1 MVYRTDSSSAGG
13 LIVGS
18 AAAEVRRSVGPTAWS
33 ALEVLA
39 TSSRNHVAG
48 PWTVRSSVR
57 ELADGM
63 GGAKNTAQ
71 RALATLRAARLVEF
85 AQQRGGGGRFDASV
99 YRLAVPDDVLTL
111 MPLQKAAAV
120 RSSRRSKSGVGRRVA
135 AASPAGG
142 IDEQL
147 VLLPFG

>member
-1 MVYRTDSSSAGG
+1 MAYRTDSSTAGG
-13 LIVGS
+13 LIVG
-18 AAAEVRRSVGPTAWS
+18 AAAADVRRSVGPTAWS

-39 TSSRNHVAG
+39 TSPPSHVAG
-48 PWTVRSSVR
+48 SWIVRSSVR

-63 GGAKNTAQ
+63 GVAKNPEQ

-85 AQQRGGGGRFDASV
+85 AQQRDGGGRFDASV

-111 MPLQKAAAV
+111 KPLQKAAAV
-120 RSSRRSKSGVGRRVA
+120 RSSRRSKSGVGRRVV
-135 AASPAGG
+135 AASP
-142 IDEQL
+142 EQL